1 MNFDQAF
8 DALIGHEGSYSNN
21 PADPGGETMWGV
33 TLTVARAS
41 GYTGPM
47 KDLPRDTAKAIYRAQ
62 YWDAIRADQLPDQ
75 VRFDIFDAAVNS
87 GVKQAVKWLQ
97 RVVGVNEDGIIGPA
111 TLGAASVLGADIGR
125 RYSGV
130 RLKFMTDLPTWP
142 SFGRGW
148 ARRIASNLTR
158 EVA

>member
-8 DALIGHEGSYSNN
+8 DALIGHEGGYSNN

-47 KDLPRDTAKAIYRAQ
+47 RDLPRDTAKAIYRAQ
-62 YWDAIRADQLPDQ
+62 YWDAVRADQLPDQ

-97 RVVGVNEDGIIGPA
+97 RVLGVSEDGIIGPA
-111 TLGAASVLGADIGR
+111 TLAAAASAGPDIGR

>member
-1 MNFDQAF
+1 MNFDTAF
-8 DALIGHEGSYSNN
+8 DRLIGHEGLYSNN

-97 RVVGVNEDGIIGPA
+97 RVVGVSEDGIIGAA
-111 TLGAASVLGADIGR
+111 TLAAASAACNDIGR